1 MRELER
7 YFMSLKYAIIQETQ
21 NYAVLTFCDNDVVV

>member
-1 MRELER
+1 MHELER

-21 NYAVLTFCDNDVVV
+21 HYAVLTFCDIDVVV

>member
-21 NYAVLTFCDNDVVV
+21 HYAVLTFCDNDVFV